1 MLDQGMTSGLKNRL
15 LTELMGSPL
24 TSTSSR
30 PAGVIPVSMAHLN
43 AGTSDAL
50 NPITLAATGTDHP
63 GAGCQSKGGD
73 RSFSDE
79 IEAGTGR

>member
-1 MLDQGMTSGLKNRL
+1 MLD
-15 LTELMGSPL
+15 
-24 TSTSSR
+24 
-30 PAGVIPVSMAHLN
+30 HLN

-63 GAGCQSKGGD
+63 GTGCQSKGGD

-79 IEAGTGR
+79 IAAGTCA